1 MLDAVRP
8 ELGYRERP
16 GKPTKFGEWYA
27 DNIAMDSDFKA
38 APWCDMFVSWAAN
51 RAGVQDHVGEFALT
65 TRHAKW
71 FEQQGAWSRKPEPGA
86 VVFFDWSGSK
96 RIKDIDHVG
105 IVEKVVGGKVHT
117 IEGNVDGVWLKRKVR
132 DSSKIVGYGLPRK
145 VKVIPK
151 VTVTV
156 QPVAADA
163 AVQGAV
169 VQGAVGQGAAASATR
184 SMAAGH
190 GQPPG
195 TAFSPSDAVLPAGL
209 LFALVSTAVTG
220 LRFRAAAAA
229 TSGGRHR
236 RGGPRREGHG
246 GERRGQEVVGAGV
259 SGPAA
264 AQEPFHLPYF
274 G

>member
-1 MLDAVRP
+1 
-8 ELGYRERP
+8 
-16 GKPTKFGEWYA
+16 
-27 DNIAMDSDFKA
+27 MDSDFKA
-38 APWCDMFVSWAAN
+38 APWCDMFVSWAAD
-51 RAGVQDHVGEFALT
+51 RAGVRDHVGEFALT
-65 TRHAKW
+65 TKHAKW

-145 VKVIPK
+145 VKATPK

-163 AVQGAV
+163 TVQGAADAAVQGS
-169 VQGAVGQGAAASATR
+169 AASATR
-184 SMAAGH
+184 NMAASH
-190 GQPPG
+190 GQSPG
-195 TAFSPSDAVLPAGL
+195 AVFSPGDAVLPAGL

-236 RGGPRREGHG
+236 KGGPRRAGDG
-246 GERRGQEVVGAGV
+246 GERRGREAAGAGV

-264 AQEPFHLPYF
+264 AQEPFHLPYL